1 MLSSHLSI
9 DKEISKCVAFLKFYN
24 LINLILFQD
33 DPKIVEQAVHDA
45 IDAGYRH
52 FDCAYIYQNEKEIG
66 KVLRE
71 KIAKGIV
78 KREDLFITT
87 KVHSHYLLV

>member
-1 MLSSHLSI
+1 
-9 DKEISKCVAFLKFYN
+9 
-24 LINLILFQD
+24 
-33 DPKIVEQAVHDA
+33 VHDA

-52 FDCAYIYQNEKEIG
+52 FDCAYIYQNEREIG

-87 KVHSHYLLV
+87 KVRLHCFRWNPNILTKSIVFSCGTRSINETLWYRHAENP